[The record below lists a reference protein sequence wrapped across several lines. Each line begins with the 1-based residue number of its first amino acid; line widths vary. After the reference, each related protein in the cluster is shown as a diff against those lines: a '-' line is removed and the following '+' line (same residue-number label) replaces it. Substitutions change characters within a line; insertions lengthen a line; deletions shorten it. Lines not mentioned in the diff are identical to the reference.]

1 MDSAVTITPF
11 FFAMI
16 FIALVLLA
24 IVMLG
29 QLYLLLF
36 IYRKLEGVK
45 GESRPFFS
53 SKSSPP
59 PEEQII
65 APSEEERDL
74 LEWERERK
82 SKEVS

>member
-1 MDSAVTITPF
+1 MDSVLTVTLSFLTIIIILLLGQ
-11 FFAMI
+11 I
-16 FIALVLLA
+16 FLLLA
-24 IVMLG
+24 IL
-29 QLYLLLF
+29 
-36 IYRKLEGVK
+36 RKLDRSEG
-45 GESRPFFS
+45 SWLPLPRLS
-53 SKSSPP
+53 SSPP

>member
-1 MDSAVTITPF
+1 MDSALTILLPF
-11 FFAMI
+11 LTI
-16 FIALVLLA
+16 IAILL
-24 IVMLG
+24 LG
-29 QLYLLLF
+29 QIFLLF
-36 IYRKLEGVK
+36 AILRKLDHSEG
-45 GESRPFFS
+45 FS
-53 SKSSPP
+53 LPLPRFSSPP